1 MAASD
6 KITFGASSD
15 TKVTNTKNNTAKAYI
30 TGTTNAETN
39 TGTQVFDDGVY
50 LTDDAGGMHVS
61 ILEVGDATLKF
72 DTDLQLL
79 AIQFPS

>member
-1 MAASD
+1 MAATD
-6 KITFGASSD
+6 KISFGAVSD
-15 TKVTNTKNNTAKAYI
+15 TKVTNTKNNTAKAYV
-30 TGTTNAETN
+30 TGTTNSATN

-50 LTDDAGGMHVS
+50 LTDEAGGMHLSV
-61 ILEVGDATLKF
+61 LEIGDATLKF